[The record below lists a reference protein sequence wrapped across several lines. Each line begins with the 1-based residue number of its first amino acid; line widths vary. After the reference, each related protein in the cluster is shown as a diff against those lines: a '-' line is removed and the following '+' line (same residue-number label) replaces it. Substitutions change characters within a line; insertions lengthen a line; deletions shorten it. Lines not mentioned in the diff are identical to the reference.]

1 VPGLGPIE
9 SEQMTAPVSEVAA
22 TRTRHYSWA
31 VLALAVGGFAIGTT
45 EFQTMGIL
53 PEVAR
58 GVGVSVPT
66 AGHVISAYALG
77 VVVGVPILSLFGA
90 ALPRKGLLLAL
101 MGAYGA
107 FNLLSAVASSYGLLF
122 VARFLDGLPHGAYFG
137 VASLVAASLADPRHR
152 GRAVARVMLGLSV
165 ANVIGV
171 PVSTWLGENAGWR
184 APYVVSAVLAAI
196 TVTMV
201 WHFVPQTSAV
211 PGATARREARAFFTN
226 KQVWLTMV
234 AGALGFGGLF
244 ATYSY
249 IAKTVTTVAHL
260 APDWTPVFVL
270 GFGLGMVVGTW
281 LAGELARWSV
291 LKTLVLF
298 SAASIGIML
307 IYWLAAPVG
316 WLLWPVVFVVTL
328 IGSVVAT
335 SMQVRLMD
343 VAGDAVTLGA
353 AMMHAALNLA
363 NALGAWIGAVVID
376 AGYSYRA
383 PALAGA
389 GLAVIGV
396 VVLLGSVSLHRR
408 AVVAE
413 TAGLVG

>member
-1 VPGLGPIE
+1 
-9 SEQMTAPVSEVAA
+9 
-22 TRTRHYSWA
+22 
-31 VLALAVGGFAIGTT
+31 
-45 EFQTMGIL
+45 
-53 PEVAR
+53 
-58 GVGVSVPT
+58 
-66 AGHVISAYALG
+66 
-77 VVVGVPILSLFGA
+77 
-90 ALPRKGLLLAL
+90 
-101 MGAYGA
+101 
-107 FNLLSAVASSYGLLF
+107 
-122 VARFLDGLPHGAYFG
+122 
-137 VASLVAASLADPRHR
+137 
-152 GRAVARVMLGLSV
+152 
-165 ANVIGV
+165 
-171 PVSTWLGENAGWR
+171 
-184 APYVVSAVLAAI
+184 
-196 TVTMV
+196 
-201 WHFVPQTSAV
+201 
-211 PGATARREARAFFTN
+211 
-226 KQVWLTMV
+226 MV

-260 APDWTPVFVL
+260 AQDWTPVFVL
-270 GFGLGMVVGTW
+270 GFGLGMVAGTW

-298 SAASIGIML
+298 SAGSIGIML
-307 IYWLAAPVG
+307 VYWLVAPVG

-353 AMMHAALNLA
+353 AMMHAALNMA

-396 VVLLGSVSLHRR
+396 VILLGSVSLHRR
-408 AVVAE
+408 TVVVE

>member
-1 VPGLGPIE
+1 
-9 SEQMTAPVSEVAA
+9 MTAPAPASAA
-22 TRTRHYSWA
+22 PSTRTPHYGWA

-122 VARFLDGLPHGAYFG
+122 LARFLDGLPHGAYFG

-196 TVTMV
+196 TVAMV
-201 WHFVPQTSAV
+201 WRFVPQTSAV

-260 APDWTPVFVL
+260 AQDWTPVFVL
-270 GFGLGMVVGTW
+270 GFGLGMVAGTW

-307 IYWLAAPVG
+307 VYWLVAPVG

-353 AMMHAALNLA
+353 AMMHAALNMA

-396 VVLLGSVSLHRR
+396 VILLGSVSLHRR
-408 AVVAE
+408 TVVAE